1 MDKVHRRLAFAGQ
14 MKGHTLIELLVVV
27 VILGILAA
35 INLSAINNAK
45 RKANEALCKSY
56 NKQLEIY
63 YLADPYRDGTSF
75 TQRDFMQM
83 FKISEKCWECHASR
97 P

>member
-1 MDKVHRRLAFAGQ
+1 
-14 MKGHTLIELLVVV
+14 MKGHTLIELLAVI

-35 INLSAINNAK
+35 INLSAISNAK

-56 NKQLEIY
+56 NRQLEIY
-63 YLADPYRDGTSF
+63 YLTDPNREGTSYS
-75 TQRDFMQM
+75 QRDFMQM
-83 FKISEKCWECHASR
+83 FQISEKCWECHASR

>member
-1 MDKVHRRLAFAGQ
+1 

-27 VILGILAA
+27 VILAILAA
-35 INLSAINNAK
+35 INLSAISNAK
-45 RKANEALCKSY
+45 RKANEALCRVY
-56 NKQLEIY
+56 NRQLEAY
-63 YLADPYRDGTSF
+63 YYEPDSSY

-83 FKISEKCWECHASR
+83 FQISEKCWECPASR

>member
-1 MDKVHRRLAFAGQ
+1 
-14 MKGHTLIELLVVV
+14 MKGHTLTELLVVV

-35 INLSAINNAK
+35 INLSAISNAK

-56 NKQLEIY
+56 NRQLEIY
-63 YLADPYRDGTSF
+63 YLTDPNREGTSY

>member
-1 MDKVHRRLAFAGQ
+1 

-35 INLSAINNAK
+35 INLSAINHAK

-56 NKQLEIY
+56 NKQLEVY

>member
-1 MDKVHRRLAFAGQ
+1 MR
-14 MKGHTLIELLVVV
+14 GHTLIELLVVV
-27 VILGILAA
+27 VILAMLAA
-35 INLSAINNAK
+35 INLSAISNAK

-56 NKQLEIY
+56 NKQLEVY
-63 YLADPYRDGTSF
+63 YLADTYRDGTSY

-83 FKISEKCWECHASR
+83 FQISEKCWECHASR

>member
-14 MKGHTLIELLVVV
+14 LKGHTLIELRVVV

-56 NKQLEIY
+56 NKQLEI
-63 YLADPYRDGTSF
+63 
-75 TQRDFMQM
+75 
-83 FKISEKCWECHASR
+83 
-97 P
+97 

>member
-1 MDKVHRRLAFAGQ
+1 
-14 MKGHTLIELLVVV
+14 MKGHTLIELLAVI

-35 INLSAINNAK
+35 INLSAISNAK

-56 NKQLEIY
+56 NRQLEIY
-63 YLADPYRDGTSF
+63 YLTDPNREGTSY

-83 FKISEKCWECHASR
+83 FQISEKCWECHASR